1 MTARKIVH
9 IEIPAG
15 KGKGADAGKFY
26 SEVFGWGIQHDE
38 AMNYTMFD
46 TDGLGGGFNEIG
58 DQVKVGDVIVYIE
71 SEDIE
76 ADLKTIEGKGGST
89 VVPKSEIPT
98 IGWFAWFKDPT
109 GNTLA
114 LYTPMNPGG

>member
-1 MTARKIVH
+1 MSARKIVH
-9 IEIPAG
+9 LEIPAA
-15 KGKGADAGKFY
+15 KSADAGQFY
-26 SEVFGWGIQHDE
+26 KDMFGWEIQHDE

-46 TDGLGGGFNEIG
+46 TGDLGGGFNELG
-58 DQVKVGDVIVYIE
+58 ENTKVGDVLLYIE

-76 ADLKTIEGKGGST
+76 ADLKAIAAKGGET
-89 VVPKSEIPT
+89 VMPKTEIPT

-114 LYTPMNPGG
+114 LFTALNPGS